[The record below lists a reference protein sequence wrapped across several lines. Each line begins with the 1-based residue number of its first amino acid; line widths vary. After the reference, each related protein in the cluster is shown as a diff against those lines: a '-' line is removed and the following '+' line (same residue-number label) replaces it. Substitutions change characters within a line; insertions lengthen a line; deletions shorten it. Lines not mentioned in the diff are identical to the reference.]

1 MARVMAGDREVSLIN
16 SLRVAFLDRLFL
28 CRVLVREKAVR
39 ETLPV
44 SSVASRATSLQFV
57 PRGEECREQHLLQF
71 DLRARVRVEASR
83 SRVISVVSQG
93 T

>member
-1 MARVMAGDREVSLIN
+1 MVRVMVGDRRVLIPN

-28 CRVLVREKAVR
+28 CRVLVRGKAVK
-39 ETLPV
+39 ETLPA
-44 SSVASRATSLQFV
+44 SSVASWVTSLQFV
-57 PRGEECREQHLLQF
+57 LRGEEFREQHLLRL
-71 DLRARVRVEASR
+71 DLRARVRVEVSH